1 MLKHYMK
8 ARAVP
13 QGTKRRGLRA
23 AIDRGATAVEY
34 GLIIALIAAV
44 IAATVAALGGS
55 LNSLFN
61 NVDKCVQTPKSAC
74 GTGTGT
80 GTGG

>member
-34 GLIIALIAAV
+34 GLIIALIAA
-44 IAATVAALGGS
+44 TVAALGGS
-55 LNSLFN
+55 LNGLFGSVN
-61 NVDKCVQTPKSAC
+61 NCVKTPATAC

-80 GTGG
+80 TN

>member
-44 IAATVAALGGS
+44 IAATVAALGTN
-55 LNSLFN
+55 LNGMFGKVN
-61 NVDKCVQTPKSAC
+61 ACVASPTTTCPAPAP
-74 GTGTGT
+74 
-80 GTGG
+80 

>member
-1 MLKHYMK
+1 MLTHFKK

-55 LNSLFN
+55 LNTLFN
-61 NVDKCVQTPKSAC
+61 QVDNCVKTPSSANC
-74 GTGTGT
+74 KTTT
-80 GTGG
+80 P